1 MAQLRE
7 LALEQPDQPQLL
19 ALIGAR
25 TGSQI
30 HARLS
35 LGQPVPTNEGMASPP
50 RFTDFSDTASEPAG
64 LDPIDAYS
72 YATSSPAA
80 HHAHAG
86 SLHLSHDRATTLRE
100 AELRA
105 IQAAVQSC
113 AGNLS
118 MAARQLGIGR
128 STLYRKIKDAGA
140 PMG

>member
-1 MAQLRE
+1 MPTVE
-7 LALEQPDQPQLL
+7 GM
-19 ALIGAR
+19 GAPP
-25 TGSQI
+25 
-30 HARLS
+30 RLS
-35 LGQPVPTNEGMASPP
+35 
-50 RFTDFSDTASEPAG
+50 DFSDTASDPVG
-64 LDPIDAYS
+64 LESADSYS
-72 YATSSPAA
+72 YATTLPMPHTGA
-80 HHAHAG
+80 
-86 SLHLSHDRATTLRE
+86 LHLSQDRATTLRE